1 VLVPLIGVM
10 LLWLVLGRS
19 RRAAV
24 WWIISVVLC
33 VIFTS
38 VLKLSFYGCPS
49 VLEFNNPS
57 GHASVSTL
65 VYGAILLVT
74 VTESNGGLQR
84 TLLVGGSV
92 GLIVG
97 VAVSRLALHVHS
109 VGEVALGIAIGALT
123 LALFATSYLRCRKG
137 HMSLTPLYLA
147 AGALVL
153 AMYGR
158 RILDADTFLSH
169 MAGYFQ
175 HYCS

>member
-10 LLWLVLGRS
+10 LLWLVLGRA

-38 VLKLSFYGCPS
+38 ILKLSFYGCPD
-49 VLEFNNPS
+49 VLELNNPS

-74 VTESNGGLQR
+74 VTESNRGLQR
-84 TLLVGGSV
+84 TLLIGGSI

-97 VAVSRLALHVHS
+97 IAASRLALHVHS

-123 LALFATSYLRCRKG
+123 LALFARSYLRCREK

-147 AGALVL
+147 GGALVL
-153 AMYGR
+153 AMYSR
-158 RILDADTFLSH
+158 RMLDADTFLSH

-175 HYCS
+175 HHCS

>member
-1 VLVPLIGVM
+1 M
-10 LLWLVLGRS
+10 LLWLVLGRCG
-19 RRAAV
+19 RAAV

-38 VLKLSFYGCPS
+38 LLKLSFYGCPG
-49 VLEFNNPS
+49 VLELNNPS

-74 VTESNGGLQR
+74 VTESHNGLQR
-84 TLLVGGSV
+84 ALLIGGSV

-97 VAVSRLALHVHS
+97 IAVSRLALHAHS
-109 VGEVALGIAIGALT
+109 VSEVALGIGIGALT
-123 LALFATSYLRCRKG
+123 LALFARSCLQCRKE

-147 AGALVL
+147 GGALIL
-153 AMYGR
+153 PMYGR
-158 RILDADTFLSH
+158 RILNADALLSH